1 MEARYAA
8 WYHGGMK
15 YSTGSCFNFSVAAG
29 ISEVIKIRVGVA
41 GEIDG
46 LNVSN
51 ATFRFSYQSEGC
63 DIESAIVEHNGDGCL
78 GLHIP
83 TVGSGEYRYVLDYV
97 DSLGQN
103 GVLLYGRMTAISRVA
118 ADELTDKANAAEMR
132 VLEVMAGSIHSGP
145 LELRWAAS
153 SVAAL
158 YAEAAKEAAKDAE
171 AAASAA
177 EGFKEDVSDTLRLV
191 QAFMASFNK
200 ALFEAIRVVDNYLWV
215 GGVNTGHYLR
225 GQDGI
230 TPHIGT
236 DGYWYVGTK
245 RLGDRPAF
253 GKDGITPH
261 ITADGF
267 WAFGETK
274 TTVRAEGRDGIDGT
288 AVRRILV
295 GSYEEIPQ
303 SGETCNG
310 GFLYYVPAGVER
322 AQRQVASLPTDAVVS
337 NYNLT
342 GPLVFSESRTWTRR
356 GGRLMRFGLMAGS
369 NTQGGEPS
377 EELLY
382 VHLYYELAGV
392 WYYAG
397 RSVEAVAQAVNAV
410 SWWDFEELEV
420 VPRGCRVKVVLSQV
434 EAEPTEEQ
442 MEAVRIQVA
451 AVATTE
457 GSKVG
462 EANFC
467 AWAYWGFE
475 TEELTAYDVYA
486 WCESDG
492 AGSWVRVDLNYDI
505 ATSRLYGLTKL
516 GMDQVVRDGAPVGVN
531 AAGQMA
537 VPLADAALPGSV
549 MPASATA
556 DAEGGQTFVRDGRMW
571 VRMANLNL
579 PGVGK
584 TSYTRVVPENTN
596 SIGLTEDGKFAVPR
610 AAAFQWGVSKVGS
623 SVPQSNG
630 MPWII
635 PVAMAE
641 TGVLNEYGQDIT
653 GQLMNN
659 VLVGGALRTATKNT
673 WLTWGPNGINVN
685 LLPDGSNAVGLMTS
699 VQFTQSAAAG
709 LELLAA
715 TTELLAGVYLARDKN
730 DSRAAAVVTPG
741 TLRDTDN
748 AVRNWVKQNYY
759 TKEQVPTKE
768 TLTNTLSSYVTK
780 STADA
785 TYASKKQLN
794 DLSAGVVHKADPYI
808 PGFIMTEEE
817 YNALGSNVD
826 PNLVYIQ
833 V

>member
-1 MEARYAA
+1 
-8 WYHGGMK
+8 MK
-15 YSTGSCFNFSVAAG
+15 YSTGSCFNFSVTAG

-51 ATFRFSYQSEGC
+51 ATFRFSYQLEGC

-83 TVGSGEYRYVLDYV
+83 IVGSGEYRYVLDYV

-191 QAFMASFNK
+191 QAFMDSFNK
-200 ALFEAIRVVDNYLWV
+200 ALQEAILVKDNYLYV
-215 GGVNTGHYLR
+215 GGKNTGHYLK
-225 GQDGI
+225 GDPGV
-230 TPHIGT
+230 TPHIGL
-236 DGYWYVGTK
+236 DGYWYEGSK

-253 GKDGITPH
+253 GQDGITPS
-261 ITADGF
+261 ITPDGY
-267 WAFGETK
+267 WAFGDLK
-274 TTVRAEGRDGIDGT
+274 TSTRAEGRDGLDGT
-288 AVRRILV
+288 AVRFILV
-295 GSYEEIPQ
+295 DSYEDIPQ

-310 GFLYYVPAGVER
+310 GFRYLVRKEGWAVIGEPAATGNGEWEAWEVPAYLLPSEFTHLRVPGVLN
-322 AQRQVASLPTDAVVS
+322 ANGTAVYLMV
-337 NYNLT
+337 
-342 GPLVFSESRTWTRR
+342 RTT
-356 GGRLMRFGLMAGS
+356 
-369 NTQGGEPS
+369 GGEV
-377 EELLY
+377 L
-382 VHLYYELAGV
+382 GV
-392 WYYAG
+392 
-397 RSVEAVAQAVNAV
+397 SQNAV
-410 SWWDFEELEV
+410 TWAVGDV
-420 VPRGCRVKVVLSQV
+420 VTW
-434 EAEPTEEQ
+434 EFA
-442 MEAVRIQVA
+442 EAVRVPNGATVQLFLRRSPEGVTG
-451 AVATTE
+451 AVPDE
-457 GSKVG
+457 GVRLKSLLANEGVCRVRYVNVWYG
-462 EANFC
+462 ERTPYLL
-467 AWAYWGFE
+467 AWGAGASEFYE
-475 TEELTAYDVYA
+475 VYA
-486 WCESDG
+486 WVEHDG
-492 AGSWVRVDLNYDI
+492 SAGWVRVDRTNEL
-505 ATSRLYGLTKL
+505 ATARVYGVMKYGTD
-516 GMDQVVRDGAPVGVN
+516 MTVVGGAPVGQN
-531 AAGQMA
+531 AEGQA
-537 VPLADAALPGSV
+537 CVPIADAALPGSV
-549 MPASATA
+549 MPASADGDTEA
-556 DAEGGQTFVRDGRMW
+556 GQTFVRDGRMW

-610 AAAFQWGVSKVGS
+610 AEAFQWGVSKVGS

-659 VLVGGALRTATKNT
+659 VLVGGALRTATKAT

-741 TLRDTDN
+741 TLRDTDK
-748 AVRNWVKQNYY
+748 AVRDWVEQNFY

-780 STADA
+780 STADE

-794 DLSAGVVHKADPYI
+794 DLSADVVHKDDPYI